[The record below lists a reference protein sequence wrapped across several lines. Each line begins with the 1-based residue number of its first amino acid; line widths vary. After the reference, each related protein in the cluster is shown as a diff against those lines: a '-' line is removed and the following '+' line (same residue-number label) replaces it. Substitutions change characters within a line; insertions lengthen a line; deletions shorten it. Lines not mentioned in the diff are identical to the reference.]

1 MSKQSNVNPDQYTQ
15 AGRDRP
21 GDDLLQ
27 EQHKQQFTQNEMTI
41 KSDDANGK
49 PNFIPGAAPVGESDT
64 ERMEPEEGSK
74 ENNK

>member
-27 EQHKQQFTQNEMTI
+27 EQHKQQFTQNVMTE
-41 KSDDANGK
+41 KGNDANGE
-49 PNFIPGAAPVGESDT
+49 PNFIPGAAPVGESNA
-64 ERMEPEEGSK
+64 ERPKPEDGSV
-74 ENNK
+74 ENGA